1 MTLAR
6 LRGLEPVLDYRA
18 CTIILGS
25 FPGAASL
32 QAGHYYAHPR
42 NQFWPI
48 LAAVLDAPLT
58 SLPFEERYACLRS
71 HRVALWDVLATC
83 RRTGSLDSAIRDP
96 LANDLQALNEHAPAL
111 ERVLFNGRTAAR
123 SEPWFRAR
131 GLQTSV
137 LPSTS
142 PAYASVSF
150 EKKLEVWQQALSNHR
165 KGAG

>member
-1 MTLAR
+1 MTRAR
-6 LRGLEPVLDYRA
+6 LRGLDPVVDRCA
-18 CTIILGS
+18 RTIILGS

-48 LAAVLDAPLT
+48 LAAVLDEPLT
-58 SLPFEERYACLRS
+58 SMPFEERYACLRAY
-71 HRVALWDVLATC
+71 RVALWDVLAAC

-96 LANDLQALNEHAPAL
+96 LANDLQALNARAPVL
-111 ERVLFNGRTAAR
+111 ERALFNGRSAAR
-123 SEPWFRAR
+123 QEPWFRAQ

-142 PAYASVSF
+142 PAYASMGF
-150 EKKLEVWQQALSNHR
+150 DQKLAAWRQALSDLR
-165 KGAG
+165 RGAA